1 MVGYI
6 SSFLVENNPLKAF
19 SFILTLFFSWKTGG
33 MILNVQ
39 SFETMRI
46 LIRPLRQYSSA
57 FKFCSSEHST
67 TTLSTKKTTEI
78 SLEKVVLNI
87 V

>member
-19 SFILTLFFSWKTGG
+19 SLILTFFSWKTGG